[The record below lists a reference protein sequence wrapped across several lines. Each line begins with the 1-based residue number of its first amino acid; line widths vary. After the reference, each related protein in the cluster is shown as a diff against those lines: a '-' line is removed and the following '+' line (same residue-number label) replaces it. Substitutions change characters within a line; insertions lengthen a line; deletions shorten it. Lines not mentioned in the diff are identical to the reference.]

1 MIQPKFVKF
10 EGAQVRG
17 LGKAL
22 NEDRISEIKTLW
34 QDFNKFCENKGIPHR
49 KAYGI
54 CMKNH
59 PGILKGTDETF
70 VYVAAVPEQNC
81 QQEDDGMIQCELP
94 AGNYA
99 VFTFSG
105 PIAKFPDLVMHV
117 WEHWVPE
124 NQQMYREGP
133 DFELYDERFDPKTA
147 SGEVDIYIPV
157 K

>member
-1 MIQPKFVKF
+1 MITPKFVRF
-10 EGAQVRG
+10 EGAKVLG

-22 NEDRISEIKTLW
+22 NEDRIGEIKTLW
-34 QDFNKFCENKGIPHR
+34 HDFNQFCEAKGIPHR
-49 KAYGI
+49 KSYGI

-59 PGILKGTDETF
+59 PAIQKSDGETF
-70 VYVAAVPEQNC
+70 IYVAGVPAQSTEKKA
-81 QQEDDGMIQCELP
+81 EMVECELP

-105 PIAKFPDLVMHV
+105 SITKFPDLVMHI

-133 DFELYDERFDPKTA
+133 DFELYDERFDPKTS
-147 SGEVDIYIPV
+147 SGEVDVYIPV